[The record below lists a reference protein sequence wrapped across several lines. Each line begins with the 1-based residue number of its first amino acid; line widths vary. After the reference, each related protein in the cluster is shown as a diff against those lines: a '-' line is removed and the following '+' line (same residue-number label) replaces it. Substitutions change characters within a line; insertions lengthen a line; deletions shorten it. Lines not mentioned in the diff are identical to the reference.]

1 MLETLKVTLDA
12 NTNLTPEVKE
22 NLMELITVFASNEA
36 FKGVDLSN
44 LNERLKDLRIKRESK
59 FLVRMPC
66 RYNAFTNEILINEEM
81 FKASDARHWLMHAL
95 LCVITGNENR
105 FGFTTTENKMIALCE
120 GYTEILTNYLVGD
133 VDNNYFTDEIIMT
146 NLISKVIGEDTL
158 FEAYF
163 NNDSE
168 KVLKAMVD
176 AEGK

>member
-1 MLETLKVTLDA
+1 MKLKISTSDVH
-12 NTNLTPEVKE
+12 PY
-22 NLMELITVFASNEA
+22 
-36 FKGVDLSN
+36 
-44 LNERLKDLRIKRESK
+44 LKDAKI
-59 FLVRMPC
+59 
-66 RYNAFTNEILINEEM
+66 INEEM
-81 FKASDARHWLMHAL
+81 FKECDAKHWLMYCL
-95 LCVITGNENR
+95 LGVITGKENR
-105 FGFTTTENKMIALCE
+105 YGFTTTDNKMVALCE

>member
-1 MLETLKVTLDA
+1 MLDTLKVTLYSNENID
-12 NTNLTPEVKE
+12 NSVKE
-22 NLMELITVFASNEA
+22 NLLELITIFSSAFNEI
-36 FKGVDLSN
+36 DLTN
-44 LNERLKDLRIKRESK
+44 LNTRLKTLKIKVESK

-81 FKASDARHWLMHAL
+81 FSNCDARHWMMHCL
-95 LCVITGNENR
+95 LGVITGKENR
-105 FGFTTTENKMIALCE
+105 FGFTTTDNKMIALCE

-133 VDNNYFTDEIIMT
+133 VENNYFTDEIIMT

>member
-1 MLETLKVTLDA
+1 MLDTLKVTLDA
-12 NTNLTPEVKE
+12 NGNITPEVKE
-22 NLMELITVFASNEA
+22 NIMELITIFAKT
-36 FKGVDLSN
+36 FKDIDLSN
-44 LNERLKDLRIKRESK
+44 LNSRLKNLNIKIESK
-59 FLVRMPC
+59 YLVRMPC

-81 FKASDARHWLMHAL
+81 IQDSDVKHWLMHAIL
-95 LCVITGNENR
+95 GVITGKDNR
-105 FGFTTTENKMIALCE
+105 YGFTTTDNKMIALCE
-120 GYTEILTNYLVGD
+120 GYTEILTNLLVGD

>member
-1 MLETLKVTLDA
+1 MLDTLKVTLYSNENID
-12 NTNLTPEVKE
+12 NSVKE
-22 NLMELITVFASNEA
+22 NLLELITIFSST
-36 FKGVDLSN
+36 FKEIDLTN
-44 LNERLKDLRIKRESK
+44 LNTRLKTLKIKIESK

-81 FKASDARHWLMHAL
+81 FSNCDARHWMMHCL
-95 LCVITGNENR
+95 LGVITGKENR
-105 FGFTTTENKMIALCE
+105 FGFTTTDNKMIALCE

-133 VDNNYFTDEIIMT
+133 VENNYFTDEIIMA